1 MAACNRRTVL
11 AGGVAVLLAACARD
25 PVQAQVRRASS
36 RAAALIAAA
45 RAQIGVTLAYDP
57 AYSALVY
64 PGGDVARSKG
74 VCTDVVIRAFR
85 DALAVDLQRLVHQ
98 DMAAHFAAYPRRW
111 GLRRPDRNIDHR
123 RVPNLEI
130 FWQRAGA
137 RHPVPAALADW
148 QPGDIFTSLVS
159 GTLPHTGIVSDRLA
173 PDGVPFVI
181 HNIGSGTREEPILSA
196 QRLTGHYRWQV

>member
-1 MAACNRRTVL
+1 M
-11 AGGVAVLLAACARD
+11 
-25 PVQAQVRRASS
+25 
-36 RAAALIAAA
+36 
-45 RAQIGVTLAYDP
+45 
-57 AYSALVY
+57 
-64 PGGDVARSKG
+64 
-74 VCTDVVIRAFR
+74 
-85 DALAVDLQRLVHQ
+85 
-98 DMAAHFAAYPRRW
+98 
-111 GLRRPDRNIDHR
+111 
-123 RVPNLEI
+123 PNLET